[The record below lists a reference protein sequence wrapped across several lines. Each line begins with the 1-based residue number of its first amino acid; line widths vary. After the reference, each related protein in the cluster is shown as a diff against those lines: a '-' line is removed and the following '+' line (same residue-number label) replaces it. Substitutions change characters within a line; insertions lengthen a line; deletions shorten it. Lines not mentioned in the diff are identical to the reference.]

1 MVASAHAPVISA
13 AACRTTSETGAVCR
27 GGLVGIRQPDRPVTG
42 AQRAARAAGRAGL
55 ALLREQAGE
64 EPGDVA

>member
-42 AQRAARAAGRAGL
+42 AQRAARARAGL